1 MLPMTALL
9 EYCLTVGQHTKAISG
24 QPVRAVEYNI
34 HKDFFTTVDSEI
46 FACSL
51 FRDIFLFELFMSS
64 RIRESV

>member
-34 HKDFFTTVDSEI
+34 HKDFFTIMHTNFHEEYLTSEG
-46 FACSL
+46 SG
-51 FRDIFLFELFMSS
+51 
-64 RIRESV
+64 VQYT